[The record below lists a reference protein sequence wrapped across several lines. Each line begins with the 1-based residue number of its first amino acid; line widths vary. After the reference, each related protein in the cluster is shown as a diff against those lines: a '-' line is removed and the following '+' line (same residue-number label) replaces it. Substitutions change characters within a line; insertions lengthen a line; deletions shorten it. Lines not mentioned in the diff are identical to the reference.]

1 MRSWRPAQA
10 AWRREPGP
18 QGSRASSAPARLRKA
33 RICGRVRTS
42 GDAMGPTL
50 LPGGRGL
57 PRRRG
62 ETRHAVDE
70 RLWVLEVR
78 EVVSDRPC
86 LEHRVRDLARVTGS
100 SVRGEVESRGML
112 PRGDAERLWREALG
126 ALVRGFA
133 IPA

>member
-1 MRSWRPAQA
+1 
-10 AWRREPGP
+10 
-18 QGSRASSAPARLRKA
+18 
-33 RICGRVRTS
+33 
-42 GDAMGPTL
+42 MGPTL

-62 ETRHAVDE
+62 ERRHAVDE

-86 LEHRVRDLARVTGS
+86 LEHRVRDLACVPGSIVRV
-100 SVRGEVESRGML
+100 EVESRGML